1 MGNKEK
7 IEVLEEIKLEIT
19 FGMKVFA
26 VVIAL
31 LWTVCLFN
39 YGVELGEEG
48 PRTKVIAPSGTA
60 DVEITTITVQGERK

>member
-26 VVIAL
+26 AVIAL

-39 YGVELGEEG
+39 YGVKLGEESI
-48 PRTKVIAPSGTA
+48 VIAPSGTA
-60 DVEITTITVQGERK
+60 DVKITTITVQGERK